1 MDPTTI
7 GLITLGITQVCHL
20 VWNIHKT
27 VKSRELKSKCCGAEI
42 EYKSDHVPQAADKE
56 ADKEEN
62 AQPTTGINIDKSTE

>member
-20 VWNIHKT
+20 VWNIHKSI
-27 VKSRELKSKCCGAEI
+27 KSRQLQSKCCGAELN
-42 EYKSDHVPQAADKE
+42 YKSEHQPQAADKA

-62 AQPTTGINIDKSTE
+62 AKPTTGINIDKSTE